1 MDPNATI
8 LIHGDEW
15 KLSDLQAK
23 VEEYRRRQWRRQ
35 HWTHHDALVHRQG
48 GMMLPY
54 VGQAYDQAE
63 FELVRGGWKRNL
75 CEICRWELC
84 ESDDEQH
91 ATGYTDGLRW
101 ICTECY
107 DFLVRRR

>member
-1 MDPNATI
+1 MPGKHV
-8 LIHGDEW
+8 LIPVDINSKTQDMSYLTPE
-15 KLSDLQAK
+15 
-23 VEEYRRRQWRRQ
+23 
-35 HWTHHDALVHRQG
+35 QG
-48 GMMLPY
+48 NKQQQIPY